1 MSVGGGW
8 GRTGKT
14 SRFFVRYGGQGT
26 NQCNASSQSEVLR
39 FPRVFFLIIFVTM
52 HGWNYLIPSTE
63 TSVGGGQQKLAAAY
77 QTYKQVIT
85 VDS

>member
-1 MSVGGGW
+1 MQC
-8 GRTGKT
+8 KQP
-14 SRFFVRYGGQGT
+14 VRS
-26 NQCNASSQSEVLR
+26 AAISSC
-39 FPRVFFLIIFVTM
+39 FFLIIFVTM
-52 HGWNYLIPSTE
+52 HGWNYLIPSKE

>member
-1 MSVGGGW
+1 
-8 GRTGKT
+8 
-14 SRFFVRYGGQGT
+14 
-26 NQCNASSQSEVLR
+26 
-39 FPRVFFLIIFVTM
+39 M
-52 HGWNYLIPSTE
+52 HGWNYLIPSKE